1 MSTTRHH
8 DWQLRYEAFIAQRR
22 AAPFAWGVNDCAT
35 FAADCVLALTGQDP
49 APPALRLHKT
59 QKQALRAL
67 ERHGGL
73 SGIAT
78 AALGQPVAASQ
89 AGVGDVVLVKVGKR
103 DALAVCNGQTAFGPS
118 ARGLVAVGMGCATLA
133 WRVA

>member
-1 MSTTRHH
+1 MNIMRHH
-8 DWQLRYEAFIAQRR
+8 DWQIRFEAYIAQRR
-22 AAPFAWGVNDCAT
+22 AAPFAWGVNDCAV
-35 FAADCVLALTGQDP
+35 FAADCVLAITGQDP

-73 SGIAT
+73 NGIAT
-78 AALGQPVAASQ
+78 AALGQPVSAQQ
-89 AGVGDVVLVKVGKR
+89 ATVGDVVLVKVGKR
-103 DALAVCNGQTAFGPS
+103 DALAICNGQTAFGPS
-118 ARGLVAVGMGCATLA
+118 ARGLVAVGMDTATLA

>member
-1 MSTTRHH
+1 MNRLH
-8 DWQLRYEAFIAQRR
+8 DWQIRFEAFIASRQSV
-22 AAPFAWGVNDCAT
+22 PFVWGANDCAL
-35 FAADCVLALTGQDP
+35 FAADAVCAITGQDP
-49 APPALRLHKT
+49 APPGLRAHRT
-59 QKQALRAL
+59 EKQALRAL

-73 SGIAT
+73 HSIAT

-89 AGVGDVVLVKVGKR
+89 ASVGDIVLVKVGKR

-118 ARGLVAVGMGCATLA
+118 AHGLVAVGMETASLA

>member
-1 MSTTRHH
+1 MKRYQ
-8 DWQLRYEAFIAQRR
+8 DWQIRFEAFIAQRR
-22 AAPFAWGVNDCAT
+22 AVPFVWGANDCAL
-35 FAADCVLALTGQDP
+35 FAADCVCAITGQDP
-49 APPALRLHKT
+49 APPGLRAHRT
-59 QKQALRAL
+59 EKQALRAL

-73 SGIAT
+73 HSIAT

-89 AGVGDVVLVKVGKR
+89 AGVGDIVLVKVAKR

-118 ARGLVAVGMGCATLA
+118 AHGLVAVGMETASLA